1 LQVHVLTSARTP
13 IGRFFVKIG
22 YQLKAKT
29 PTQQG
34 SQPDRGSAD
43 PEAHFIP
50 PYVGSLKI
58 SSRINDV

>member
-1 LQVHVLTSARTP
+1 MLTIVCGTIVS
-13 IGRFFVKIG
+13 IKLDSCKG

-34 SQPDRGSAD
+34 SQPERDSAD

-50 PYVGSLKI
+50 PYVGSPCKNFKL
-58 SSRINDV
+58 NNE